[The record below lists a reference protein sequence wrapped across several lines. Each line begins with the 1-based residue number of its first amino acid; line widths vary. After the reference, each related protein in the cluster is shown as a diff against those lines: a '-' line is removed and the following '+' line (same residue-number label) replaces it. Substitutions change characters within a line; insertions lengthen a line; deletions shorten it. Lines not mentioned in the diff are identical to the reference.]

1 MKFAPPKSL
10 PAGATPSAENMKD
23 DETGEALM
31 QRPDDTA
38 EALVN
43 RLQVRI
49 PPQPACPRSSRLGL
63 LGFALRVLWIA
74 LALRP
79 RLLMPAAVLWTQP
92 ACLPAVASL
101 GPALRVLRIRS
112 SAHPVLIPRGCV
124 DARRATTRRRC
135 RFWSTTA
142 RPGSPAPPTPTRA
155 WTRSGLR
162 SRRDSPTKPVDPW
175 LAPFLHTF

>member
-63 LGFALRVLWIA
+63 LASALRVLRIA

-79 RLLMPAAVLWTQP
+79 RLLMPAAVLRTQP
-92 ACLPAVASL
+92 ACLPWPLSQILHCVCSGFALLPIQCSFPAAVLMRAGLPL
-101 GPALRVLRIRS
+101 GDGA
-112 SAHPVLIPRGCV
+112 
-124 DARRATTRRRC
+124 
-135 RFWSTTA
+135 
-142 RPGSPAPPTPTRA
+142 
-155 WTRSGLR
+155 RSGALPSVRDLLLR
-162 SRRDSPTKPVDPW
+162 QRQPG
-175 LAPFLHTF
+175 HG

>member
-63 LGFALRVLWIA
+63 LASALRVLRIA

-92 ACLPAVASL
+92 ACLPWPLWVLHFVCSGFALLPIQCSSPRLLMRAGLPL
-101 GPALRVLRIRS
+101 GDGA
-112 SAHPVLIPRGCV
+112 
-124 DARRATTRRRC
+124 
-135 RFWSTTA
+135 
-142 RPGSPAPPTPTRA
+142 
-155 WTRSGLR
+155 RSGALPPGWDLLLR
-162 SRRDSPTKPVDPW
+162 QRQPG
-175 LAPFLHTF
+175 HG

>member
-1 MKFAPPKSL
+1 
-10 PAGATPSAENMKD
+10 MKD

-49 PPQPACPRSSRLGL
+49 PPQPACPRSARLGL
-63 LGFALRVLWIA
+63 LASALRVLRIA

-92 ACLPAVASL
+92 ACLPWPLSQILHCVCS
-101 GPALRVLRIRS
+101 GFALLPIQCS
-112 SAHPVLIPRGCV
+112 SPRLC
-124 DARRATTRRRC
+124 
-135 RFWSTTA
+135 
-142 RPGSPAPPTPTRA
+142 
-155 WTRSGLR
+155 
-162 SRRDSPTKPVDPW
+162 
-175 LAPFLHTF
+175 

>member
-49 PPQPACPRSSRLGL
+49 PPQPALGPLGL
-63 LGFALRVLWIA
+63 
-74 LALRP
+74 
-79 RLLMPAAVLWTQP
+79 
-92 ACLPAVASL
+92 AC
-101 GPALRVLRIRS
+101 
-112 SAHPVLIPRGCV
+112 
-124 DARRATTRRRC
+124 
-135 RFWSTTA
+135 
-142 RPGSPAPPTPTRA
+142 
-155 WTRSGLR
+155 
-162 SRRDSPTKPVDPW
+162 
-175 LAPFLHTF
+175 